1 MRSGRGAA
9 IPGRIDSIPMFTKFR
24 TYYVQNRYSVAVFVL
39 LNIACAMCI
48 GLVLARVAY
57 SESNRHLG
65 LIWNLFLAWIPFML
79 AYFVHAVAWRRR
91 SLYLILPFVAF
102 LWLIFFP
109 NAPYMLT
116 DLQDLARRASDAPL
130 WYDVIIV
137 GWSSW
142 TGMLLGVISL
152 YLMQNMIIRTFGRA
166 AGWIFVFAISALSS
180 FAIYIGRF
188 VRLNSW
194 DILQNPAETTQE
206 VLGIIVDPSMRLAA
220 FTLLYTFFFLFI
232 FLLLYSFSHMLS
244 EQIVRTS
251 NSAREVSATQPSNAP
266 R

>member
-1 MRSGRGAA
+1 ML
-9 IPGRIDSIPMFTKFR
+9 KKYR
-24 TYYVQNRYSVAVFVL
+24 TYFIQNRYSIAVFVL
-39 LNIACAMCI
+39 LNVACAVCI

-57 SESNRHLG
+57 SDSGRHLG

-79 AYFVHAVAWRRR
+79 AYFAHAVSWRRAT
-91 SLYLILPFVAF
+91 LYLVMPLIAF

-152 YLMQNMIIRTFGRA
+152 YLMQDIIFRSFGRA
-166 AGWIFVFAISALSS
+166 AGWLFVFVISALSS
-180 FAIYIGRF
+180 FGIYIGRF

-194 DILQNPAETTQE
+194 DILQDPAETAQE
-206 VLGIIVDPSMRLAA
+206 VLGVIVDPSMRLAA

-232 FLLLYSFSHMLS
+232 FLLLYSFSHMLN
-244 EQIVRTS
+244 EQSFRTRDTPEQVAS
-251 NSAREVSATQPSNAP
+251 TQPTNAQ

>member
-1 MRSGRGAA
+1 
-9 IPGRIDSIPMFTKFR
+9 MFKNFR
-24 TYYVQNRYSVAVFVL
+24 NYFLRNRYSIAVFIL

-57 SESNRHLG
+57 SESGRHLG

-79 AYFVHAVAWRRR
+79 AYCAHAVSWRKAT
-91 SLYLILPFVAF
+91 LFLIIPFIAF

-116 DLQDLARRASDAPL
+116 DLQDLTRKANDAPL

-137 GWSSW
+137 VWTSW
-142 TGMLLGVISL
+142 TGTLLGVISL
-152 YLMQNMIIRTFGRA
+152 YLMQDIIIRRFGRTT
-166 AGWIFVFAISALSS
+166 GWVFVFVISILSS
-180 FAIYIGRF
+180 FGIYIGRF

-194 DILQNPAETTQE
+194 DILQDPAETAQE
-206 VLGIIVDPSMRLAA
+206 ILGIIIDPSMRLAA
-220 FTLLYTFFFLFI
+220 FTLLYAFFFLFI
-232 FLLLYSFSHMLS
+232 FLLLYSFSHMLH
-244 EQIVRTS
+244 EQIVRTQETPDQIAS
-251 NSAREVSATQPSNAP
+251 TQPSNAH